1 MSQSLLHGAKAR
13 VEWPGGEKFNLLV
26 GVDSEMLEHQAG
38 HRFKSAAV
46 GVDADRFT
54 LQFGDGLYFWS
65 GDQRSG
71 SYRNVSSHEF
81 HRDTSNPRSDS
92 RAKYR
97 IVVDLGADQRLKSYR
112 RIYPDELP
120 LKPLLLK
127 ETSFIS
133 YGEGDKWGGEIW
145 KSGPDL
151 ICCVHRG
158 AEEKNSEQS
167 PSNLP
172 HRAPPSVRFLPSNLT
187 VVTHYQN
194 RT

>member
-13 VEWPGGEKFNLLV
+13 VEWSGGEKFNLFV
-26 GVDSEMLEHQAG
+26 GVDSEMLEHQTP

-71 SYRNVSSHEF
+71 SYRNVRGYDF
-81 HRDTSNPRSDS
+81 HRDTSDRRGGS

-97 IVVDLGADQRLKSYR
+97 IVVDLAADQRLKSYS

-127 ETSFIS
+127 ETSPIT
-133 YGEGDKWGGEIW
+133 YGEGDEGGGEVR
-145 KSGPDL
+145 KSNPDP
-151 ICCVHRG
+151 IC
-158 AEEKNSEQS
+158 
-167 PSNLP
+167 
-172 HRAPPSVRFLPSNLT
+172 
-187 VVTHYQN
+187 
-194 RT
+194 